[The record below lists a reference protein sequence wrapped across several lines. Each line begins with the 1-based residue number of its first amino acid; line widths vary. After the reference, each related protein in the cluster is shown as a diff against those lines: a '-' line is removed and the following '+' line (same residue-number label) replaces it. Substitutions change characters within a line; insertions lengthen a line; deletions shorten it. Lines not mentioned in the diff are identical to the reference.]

1 MIHIVGLLKLHR
13 LYEQRRE
20 REEQGVLEVNI
31 SIRMEGN
38 ANTEITKR
46 MKEHSIPK
54 MVNPVAADTMINNA
68 RRYIYITQ
76 TVRRRLAMHAF
87 CKDVTA
93 LP

>member
-1 MIHIVGLLKLHR
+1 MIWRILRKGMIL
-13 LYEQRRE
+13 
-20 REEQGVLEVNI
+20 GVLRHMLADQAWESKNLVYN
-31 SIRMEGN
+31 
-38 ANTEITKR
+38 K
-46 MKEHSIPK
+46 K
-54 MVNPVAADTMINNA
+54 VDTMINNA

>member
-46 MKEHSIPK
+46 MKEVDNDK
-54 MVNPVAADTMINNA
+54 TN
-68 RRYIYITQ
+68 
-76 TVRRRLAMHAF
+76 
-87 CKDVTA
+87 
-93 LP
+93 